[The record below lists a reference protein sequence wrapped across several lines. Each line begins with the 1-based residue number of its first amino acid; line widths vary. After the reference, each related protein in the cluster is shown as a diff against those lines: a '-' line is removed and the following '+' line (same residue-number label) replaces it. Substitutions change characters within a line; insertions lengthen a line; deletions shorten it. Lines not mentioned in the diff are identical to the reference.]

1 MFGVQYTIG
10 DIVGV
15 DLVAVDSTTGSFS
28 NQRMIDLLNNQ
39 TAGNTNYN
47 SFSDLSNGT
56 NQIITLDE
64 NAVTTNPIGEAARV
78 ALLLFQI
85 ITGTYIFTILTFFG
99 VPAIFVAGITMIY
112 VILLARTI
120 IAYLRGIW
128 EKRFGFKKA
137 RKIILYKFYGECIF
151 FRITL

>member
-10 DIVGV
+10 DIIGV
-15 DLVAVDSTTGSFS
+15 DLVAIDPTTGSFT
-28 NQRMIDLLNNQ
+28 NTKMIDLLNEE
-39 TAGNTNYN
+39 TTENTNYN

-85 ITGTYIFTILTFFG
+85 ITGTYIFTILTYFG

-120 IAYLRGIW
+120 IAYLRGI
-128 EKRFGFKKA
+128 
-137 RKIILYKFYGECIF
+137 
-151 FRITL
+151 

>member
-120 IAYLRGIW
+120 IAYLRGI
-128 EKRFGFKKA
+128 
-137 RKIILYKFYGECIF
+137 
-151 FRITL
+151 

>member
-85 ITGTYIFTILTFFG
+85 ITGTYIFTILTYFG

-120 IAYLRGIW
+120 IAYLRGI
-128 EKRFGFKKA
+128 
-137 RKIILYKFYGECIF
+137 
-151 FRITL
+151 

>member
-10 DIVGV
+10 DIIGV
-15 DLVAVDSTTGSFS
+15 DLVTLDPATGSFT
-28 NQRMIDLLNNQ
+28 NAKMIDLLNEE
-39 TAGNTNYN
+39 TTENTNYN

-85 ITGTYIFTILTFFG
+85 ITGTYIFTILTYFG

-120 IAYLRGIW
+120 IAYLRGI
-128 EKRFGFKKA
+128 
-137 RKIILYKFYGECIF
+137 
-151 FRITL
+151 

>member
-1 MFGVQYTIG
+1 MIEKALIIVLSCYIASFSMFGVQYTIG
-10 DIVGV
+10 DIIGV
-15 DLVAVDSTTGSFS
+15 DLVALDPVTGSFTS
-28 NQRMIDLLNNQ
+28 TKMTDLLNEE
-39 TAGNTNYN
+39 TTENTNYN

-85 ITGTYIFTILTFFG
+85 ITGTYIFTILTYFG

-120 IAYLRGIW
+120 IAYLRGI
-128 EKRFGFKKA
+128 
-137 RKIILYKFYGECIF
+137 
-151 FRITL
+151 

>member
-1 MFGVQYTIG
+1 MIEKALILVLSCYVASFSMFGVQYTIG
-10 DIVGV
+10 DIIGV
-15 DLVAVDSTTGSFS
+15 DLVALDPVTGSFTS
-28 NQRMIDLLNNQ
+28 TKMTDLLNEE
-39 TAGNTNYN
+39 TTENTNYN

-85 ITGTYIFTILTFFG
+85 ITGTYIFTILTYFG

-120 IAYLRGIW
+120 IAYLRGI
-128 EKRFGFKKA
+128 
-137 RKIILYKFYGECIF
+137 
-151 FRITL
+151 

>member
-1 MFGVQYTIG
+1 MIEKALIIVLSCYIASFSMFGVQYTIG
-10 DIVGV
+10 DIIGV
-15 DLVAVDSTTGSFS
+15 DLVALNPATGSFT
-28 NQRMIDLLNNQ
+28 NTKMTDLLNEE
-39 TAGNTNYN
+39 TTENTNYN

-78 ALLLFQI
+78 AVLLFQI
-85 ITGTYIFTILTFFG
+85 ITGTYIFTILTYFG

-120 IAYLRGIW
+120 IAYLRGV
-128 EKRFGFKKA
+128 
-137 RKIILYKFYGECIF
+137 
-151 FRITL
+151 

>member
-10 DIVGV
+10 DIIGV
-15 DLVAVDSTTGSFS
+15 DLVALDPVTGSFTS
-28 NQRMIDLLNNQ
+28 TKMTDLLNEE
-39 TAGNTNYN
+39 TTENTNYN

-85 ITGTYIFTILTFFG
+85 ITGTYIFTILTYFG

-120 IAYLRGIW
+120 IAYLRGI
-128 EKRFGFKKA
+128 
-137 RKIILYKFYGECIF
+137 
-151 FRITL
+151 

>member
-56 NQIITLDE
+56 NQIISLDE

-120 IAYLRGIW
+120 IAYLRGI
-128 EKRFGFKKA
+128 
-137 RKIILYKFYGECIF
+137 
-151 FRITL
+151 

>member
-1 MFGVQYTIG
+1 MIEKALIIVLSCYIASFSMFGVQYTIG
-10 DIVGV
+10 DIIGV
-15 DLVAVDSTTGSFS
+15 DLVTLDPATGSFT
-28 NQRMIDLLNNQ
+28 NAKMIDLLNEE
-39 TAGNTNYN
+39 TTENTNYN

-85 ITGTYIFTILTFFG
+85 ITGTYIFTILTYFG

-120 IAYLRGIW
+120 IAYLRGI
-128 EKRFGFKKA
+128 
-137 RKIILYKFYGECIF
+137 
-151 FRITL
+151 

>member
-1 MFGVQYTIG
+1 MIEKALIIVLSCYIASFSMFGVQYTIG
-10 DIVGV
+10 DIIGV
-15 DLVAVDSTTGSFS
+15 DLVALDPVTGGFT
-28 NQRMIDLLNNQ
+28 NTKMIDLLNEE
-39 TAGNTNYN
+39 TTENTNYN

-85 ITGTYIFTILTFFG
+85 ITGTYIFTILTYFG

-120 IAYLRGIW
+120 IAYLRGI
-128 EKRFGFKKA
+128 
-137 RKIILYKFYGECIF
+137 
-151 FRITL
+151 

>member
-1 MFGVQYTIG
+1 MIEKALIIVLSCYIASFSMFGVQYTIG
-10 DIVGV
+10 DIIGV
-15 DLVAVDSTTGSFS
+15 DLVALDPATGSFT
-28 NQRMIDLLNNQ
+28 NTKMIDLLNEETGANSP
-39 TAGNTNYN
+39 YN
-47 SFSDLSNGT
+47 SFQDLSNGT

-85 ITGTYIFTILTFFG
+85 ITGTYIFTILTYFG

-120 IAYLRGIW
+120 IAYLRGI
-128 EKRFGFKKA
+128 
-137 RKIILYKFYGECIF
+137 
-151 FRITL
+151 

>member
-1 MFGVQYTIG
+1 MIEKALIIVLSCYIASFTMFGVQYTIG

-120 IAYLRGIW
+120 IAYLRGI
-128 EKRFGFKKA
+128 
-137 RKIILYKFYGECIF
+137 
-151 FRITL
+151 

>member
-10 DIVGV
+10 DIIGV
-15 DLVAVDSTTGSFS
+15 DLVALDPVTGSFTS
-28 NQRMIDLLNNQ
+28 TKMIDLLNEE
-39 TAGNTNYN
+39 TTENTNYN

-85 ITGTYIFTILTFFG
+85 ITGTYIFTILTYFG

-120 IAYLRGIW
+120 IAYLRGI
-128 EKRFGFKKA
+128 
-137 RKIILYKFYGECIF
+137 
-151 FRITL
+151 

>member
-1 MFGVQYTIG
+1 MSCYIASFTMFGVQYTIG
-10 DIVGV
+10 DIIGV
-15 DLVAVDSTTGSFS
+15 DLVAIDPTTGSFT
-28 NQRMIDLLNNQ
+28 NTKMIDLLNEE
-39 TAGNTNYN
+39 TTENTNYN

-85 ITGTYIFTILTFFG
+85 ITGTYIFTILTYFG

-120 IAYLRGIW
+120 IAYLRGI
-128 EKRFGFKKA
+128 
-137 RKIILYKFYGECIF
+137 
-151 FRITL
+151 